1 MKFHF
6 IFGAKEG
13 KPLTL
18 FGEWE
23 ELFSKNNSFFP
34 PLLGWL
40 ATTPSS
46 PYNLKIDPW
55 EIVFFFLN
63 HSNIIRTY
71 YFNAYSVVQCV
82 CTSDLTSKI

>member
-18 FGEWE
+18 FEEWE

-40 ATTPSS
+40 ATTPAVHIICRLILGKYSVF
-46 PYNLKIDPW
+46 L
-55 EIVFFFLN
+55 FFFL
-63 HSNIIRTY
+63 T
-71 YFNAYSVVQCV
+71 
-82 CTSDLTSKI
+82 TLT